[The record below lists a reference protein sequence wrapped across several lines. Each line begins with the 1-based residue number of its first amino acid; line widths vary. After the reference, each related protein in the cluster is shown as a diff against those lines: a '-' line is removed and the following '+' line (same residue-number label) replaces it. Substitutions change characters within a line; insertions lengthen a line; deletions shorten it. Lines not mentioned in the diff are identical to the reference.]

1 MGLSL
6 RPLWTHL
13 NQVLAFNPLKSI
25 TRVGDRLRKISTLR
39 LKKPR
44 HLKRTVLFK
53 RKMTGHYTS
62 SEAEILEQ
70 SDQKSK
76 EIRNVMLANSNFK

>member
-1 MGLSL
+1 
-6 RPLWTHL
+6 
-13 NQVLAFNPLKSI
+13 
-25 TRVGDRLRKISTLR
+25 
-39 LKKPR
+39 
-44 HLKRTVLFK
+44 
-53 RKMTGHYTS
+53 MTGHYTS